1 MSAGEVAAVVAAV
14 TGVATVGL
22 LVVWLVSVTRALTS
36 LQHHEEED
44 SSAPPRVIHTTGPA
58 PERLEAQ
65 VVDGSPGARAAGHAN
80 LRPAPRLVAAVALSD
95 PVIKAAAFAS
105 GTARAVR
112 SFRQVRS

>member
-1 MSAGEVAAVVAAV
+1 MVAAV

-36 LQHHEEED
+36 LQHHVEELRRE
-44 SSAPPRVIHTTGPA
+44 PVRVVHTTAPT
-58 PERLEAQ
+58 PERVEAS
-65 VVDGSPGARAAGHAN
+65 VVDPAAGRRA
-80 LRPAPRLVAAVALSD
+80 RPAPRLVAVALSD

-112 SFRQVRS
+112 SFRRT

>member
-1 MSAGEVAAVVAAV
+1 MSAGEVAAVIAAV

-36 LQHHEEED
+36 LQHHVEELRRE
-44 SSAPPRVIHTTGPA
+44 PPRVVHTTAPA
-58 PERLEAQ
+58 PERLEAS
-65 VVDGSPGARAAGHAN
+65 VVEPAARRGG
-80 LRPAPRLVAAVALSD
+80 RPAPRLVAVALSD

-112 SFRQVRS
+112 SFRRS

>member
-1 MSAGEVAAVVAAV
+1 MNAGEVAAVVAAV
-14 TGVATVGL
+14 TGVATVSL

-36 LQHHEEED
+36 LQHHVEELRRE
-44 SSAPPRVIHTTGPA
+44 PTRVIHTTGPA
-58 PERLEAQ
+58 PERLEAE
-65 VVDGSPGARAAGHAN
+65 VVDGTAGATPRNG

-112 SFRQVRS
+112 SFRQADR

>member
-1 MSAGEVAAVVAAV
+1 
-14 TGVATVGL
+14 
-22 LVVWLVSVTRALTS
+22 
-36 LQHHEEED
+36 
-44 SSAPPRVIHTTGPA
+44 VIHTTGPA
-58 PERLEAQ
+58 PERLEAE
-65 VVDGSPGARAAGHAN
+65 VVDGAAGAGPRSGT

>member
-1 MSAGEVAAVVAAV
+1 MTFGEAAAVVAAV
-14 TGVATVGL
+14 TGVATVSL

-36 LQHHEEED
+36 LQHHVEELRRE
-44 SSAPPRVIHTTGPA
+44 PLQVVHTSGPA
-58 PERLEAQ
+58 PERLEAE
-65 VVDGSPGARAAGHAN
+65 VVDGAAGSARRGGT

-112 SFRQVRS
+112 SFRRT

>member
-1 MSAGEVAAVVAAV
+1 MTFGEAAAMVAAV

-36 LQHHEEED
+36 LQHHVEELRREPRATVRQVAP
-44 SSAPPRVIHTTGPA
+44 SA
-58 PERLEAQ
+58 ERLTAE
-65 VVDGSPGARAAGHAN
+65 VVDPPAQPAAGEV
-80 LRPAPRLVAAVALSD
+80 RPAAPRLVAVALSD

-112 SFRQVRS
+112 SFRRT

>member
-1 MSAGEVAAVVAAV
+1 MTFGEAAAVVAAV

-36 LQHHEEED
+36 LQHHVEELRREPRTAVRQVAP
-44 SSAPPRVIHTTGPA
+44 SA
-58 PERLEAQ
+58 ERLTAE
-65 VVDGSPGARAAGHAN
+65 VVDPPGPPGAPQVRPGAG
-80 LRPAPRLVAAVALSD
+80 PRLVAVALSD

-112 SFRQVRS
+112 SFRRT

>member
-14 TGVATVGL
+14 TGVATTCL

-36 LQHHEEED
+36 LQHHVEELRRE
-44 SSAPPRVIHTTGPA
+44 PPRVVHTTA
-58 PERLEAQ
+58 PERLEAS
-65 VVDGSPGARAAGHAN
+65 VIEPADGATRRS
-80 LRPAPRLVAAVALSD
+80 RPAPRLVAVALSD

-112 SFRQVRS
+112 SFRKT

>member
-14 TGVATVGL
+14 TGVATVSL

-36 LQHHEEED
+36 LQHHVEELRRE
-44 SSAPPRVIHTTGPA
+44 PTRVIHTTAPA
-58 PERLEAQ
+58 PERLEAE
-65 VVDGSPGARAAGHAN
+65 VVDGSAGAAPRAGTV
-80 LRPAPRLVAAVALSD
+80 RPAPRLVAAVALSD

-112 SFRQVRS
+112 SFRRT